1 MVRMGV
7 MENPYESHCMHKV
20 GKHHNIGHVYGLI
33 QTWLAKNKQSVKFF
47 VSLIS
52 QRDGHHKHYHGKVPK
67 WKEHL
72 DKSRITK
79 DSISTPSI
87 KSTKY

>member
-1 MVRMGV
+1 
-7 MENPYESHCMHKV
+7 
-20 GKHHNIGHVYGLI
+20 
-33 QTWLAKNKQSVKFF
+33 